1 MTIRK
6 ESETNS
12 YKVLFLFDWNQ
23 SPGQKEVLIFS
34 IGSFQDWYTTNSWRI
49 IFYFYFYLQG
59 NQIHSF
65 LIKNQDRQINS
76 I

>member
-34 IGSFQDWYTTNSWRI
+34 IGSFQD
-49 IFYFYFYLQG
+49 
-59 NQIHSF
+59 
-65 LIKNQDRQINS
+65 
-76 I
+76 